1 MRGGDTRLARWGYRS
16 DWIEMAEL
24 AARDAAL
31 AGDPKLEVGV
41 LNCLGVAHRQLGNF
55 AEAETYL
62 SRALELYR

>member
-1 MRGGDTRLARWGYRS
+1 
-16 DWIEMAEL
+16 MAEL